1 MIADIKIFRG
11 ESKNILKFGVIY
23 IEAPVLLLGTKR
35 GEKDAPNT
43 E

>member
-1 MIADIKIFRG
+1 VNAGIKIFRG
-11 ESKNILKFGVIY
+11 ESKYFLRFGVIY

-35 GEKDAPNT
+35 GEEDAPNI